1 MNIWL
6 DEIWRAWR
14 ASLRRP
20 GFLLLASGVL
30 ALGIGA
36 SVAVATLIE
45 NTLWRPLP
53 VPQASR
59 LIVLGALHDNGQVG
73 GISPHEYQYL
83 GPPEGTA
90 SLGLTHRGSVANIV
104 GGGRPEQASVIYVD
118 QALLPT
124 LGLQP
129 VLGRNFSAE
138 EDRPNGPQAVM
149 LGHGY
154 WRRSYGGD
162 TGIVGRS
169 LRVEGVPRTI
179 VGVLPPGFNTV
190 LGVGDVVLPLA
201 LPVASR
207 DYMHNGHV
215 AIARLADGIDIAT
228 VSAQAD
234 AHERTMYRDMGMGG
248 NWKRP
253 RFGAQSLA
261 SAVQQEARPTLLLF
275 MASALLVL
283 LVALVN
289 LTNLMLLRTL
299 SRNHDAAVR
308 NALGA
313 PLLRLMLPALGEGV
327 LVGGCAALLGMLLA
341 ISGLALLQGF
351 IPAEWLWG
359 GQLHVGATAW
369 VLAFAVGL
377 LGALL
382 AAVLALWR
390 SRSATTVDELREGGR
405 SGIGARSGR
414 LGRVLVVAQVAL
426 AAILLCVAGV
436 FMRALYDASQLH
448 LGFTGDNVLTFE
460 LAPVKGHYPDAASV
474 QGLSQRLLPRL
485 QAIPGVTGASVT
497 TNLPASSDIYG
508 QFQSGMHTPEGK
520 KFVSQYHGI
529 GPGFLA
535 LFSIRL
541 REGRDFTRADV
552 RGGERVAIVSQDLAD
567 AYYGGDAVGRTVI
580 VESDDGPGWPTRIV
594 GVVGETY
601 QRGPL
606 QPKQPMMYVP
616 LAQVPDP
623 MMLIFRNLEPLRF
636 VLRGQGNPLDWSA
649 DVRQAVAE
657 IAPEQ
662 PIANLRSM
670 HSIVQQTTANAR
682 LSLLLI
688 SLLASLALLLAAAGL
703 YAVMAVAVA
712 AREREFGV
720 RAALGARPAGLVR
733 LILRGGLIQV
743 VVGLVIGVGIALG
756 ISRPLSALLML
767 LLGRTSAFDPLAV
780 LGVCVALAAAGLLAC
795 LLPALR
801 AGRVHPMRAL
811 RGE

>member
-1 MNIWL
+1 
-6 DEIWRAWR
+6 
-14 ASLRRP
+14 
-20 GFLLLASGVL
+20 
-30 ALGIGA
+30 
-36 SVAVATLIE
+36 
-45 NTLWRPLP
+45 
-53 VPQASR
+53 
-59 LIVLGALHDNGQVG
+59 
-73 GISPHEYQYL
+73 
-83 GPPEGTA
+83 
-90 SLGLTHRGSVANIV
+90 
-104 GGGRPEQASVIYVD
+104 
-118 QALLPT
+118 
-124 LGLQP
+124 
-129 VLGRNFSAE
+129 
-138 EDRPNGPQAVM
+138 
-149 LGHGY
+149 
-154 WRRSYGGD
+154 
-162 TGIVGRS
+162 
-169 LRVEGVPRTI
+169 
-179 VGVLPPGFNTV
+179 
-190 LGVGDVVLPLA
+190 
-201 LPVASR
+201 
-207 DYMHNGHV
+207 
-215 AIARLADGIDIAT
+215 
-228 VSAQAD
+228 
-234 AHERTMYRDMGMGG
+234 
-248 NWKRP
+248 
-253 RFGAQSLA
+253 
-261 SAVQQEARPTLLLF
+261 
-275 MASALLVL
+275 
-283 LVALVN
+283 
-289 LTNLMLLRTL
+289 
-299 SRNHDAAVR
+299 
-308 NALGA
+308 
-313 PLLRLMLPALGEGV
+313 
-327 LVGGCAALLGMLLA
+327 
-341 ISGLALLQGF
+341 
-351 IPAEWLWG
+351 
-359 GQLHVGATAW
+359 
-369 VLAFAVGL
+369 
-377 LGALL
+377 
-382 AAVLALWR
+382 
-390 SRSATTVDELREGGR
+390 
-405 SGIGARSGR
+405 
-414 LGRVLVVAQVAL
+414 
-426 AAILLCVAGV
+426 
-436 FMRALYDASQLH
+436 MRALYDASQLH

-460 LAPVKGHYPDAASV
+460 LAPVKGHYPDAASM

-733 LILRGGLIQV
+733 LILRAGLIQV